1 MHFIYILSYVI
12 QGKIR
17 LFQILDMPQLL
28 LVKKRKKKLTPRN
41 LINNPEEKEN
51 INCKK

>member
-17 LFQILDMPQLL
+17 LFQIHDMPQLL